1 MITMT
6 TRINS
11 GVGQQLTKGL
21 NLLRNFLKNLNL
33 VKILPQQWPQL
44 STKFQKSGVM
54 KGLSL
59 QSEAEREDFPVLAVD
74 WTQAMLLITK

>member
-59 QSEAEREDFPVLAVD
+59 QSEAEREVFPVLAAD